1 MAGEDGCRSK
11 LVSLFDTLHR
21 EAELCRLVHKL
32 GTDLQSEFLREAD
45 DTDVRF
51 FPLSARGSEREDLNE
66 QVRKAMEQM
75 QNLESLV
82 WTVHLPSSFLK
93 LADDSERYISDSRTR
108 RGDLFTPKTTFIG
121 NIRSLIPLL
130 RPEIYWSFAPS

>member
-1 MAGEDGCRSK
+1 MVGEDGCRFK
-11 LVSLFDTLHR
+11 FVSLFDTLHR

-32 GTDLQSEFLREAD
+32 GTDLLSEFSRETD
-45 DTDVRF
+45 NLDVRF

-82 WTVHLPSSFLK
+82 WTVRP
-93 LADDSERYISDSRTR
+93 
-108 RGDLFTPKTTFIG
+108 
-121 NIRSLIPLL
+121 RSP
-130 RPEIYWSFAPS
+130 FF